1 MIRKVAALGAA
12 SLLLVSSACAR
23 PSGGSADGSAGRTRA
38 VVDTVPPETGSGGGG
53 MMGGSGM
60 MGRRGMGA
68 MMGSSADTSA
78 APETTAASASAP
90 GCPDVSQKLVDTGR
104 RIFAGDGATCFACH
118 GSDAHG
124 TTLAPN
130 LADSTWL
137 DTDGSYAGI
146 VRTVQ
151 SGVTHPK
158 RFPAP
163 MPPMGGAQLGS
174 DQVCE
179 VAAYVYSLSH

>member
-1 MIRKVAALGAA
+1 
-12 SLLLVSSACAR
+12 
-23 PSGGSADGSAGRTRA
+23 
-38 VVDTVPPETGSGGGG
+38 